1 MGMTPPAAVAFSHYG
16 SGIGAF
22 KRRAVARAHSEH
34 AAERQRAQRL
44 ASARQKKR
52 QWIKDVLK
60 DFDRSRS
67 GGLTFEELRAWLVK
81 LDTSRENHPTDLEV
95 KWVIQMATPEVQE
108 FQGEWTS
115 GKRQLTGKGLETAC
129 EHWMMYLETYDE
141 IAAAFA
147 TYDDDH
153 TDTLSKDQLANVLQ
167 HLNQGEPVDEE
178 EVDAVLAQ
186 ASAVTFDSITRPGL
200 IKAISVWLALEAEN
214 EPDPLDQKN
223 TQTATTTHPPTSP
236 AAAAQSACCV
246 LQ

>member
-1 MGMTPPAAVAFSHYG
+1 M
-16 SGIGAF
+16 
-22 KRRAVARAHSEH
+22 K
-34 AAERQRAQRL
+34 
-44 ASARQKKR
+44 
-52 QWIKDVLK
+52 
-60 DFDRSRS
+60 
-67 GGLTFEELRAWLVK
+67 
-81 LDTSRENHPTDLEV
+81 
-95 KWVIQMATPEVQE
+95 
-108 FQGEWTS
+108 
-115 GKRQLTGKGLETAC
+115 LTGEALKTAC

-147 TYDDDH
+147 KYDEDH

-214 EPDPLDQKN
+214 EPDQLDRKN
-223 TQTATTTHPPTSP
+223 TQMATTAHPPTSP